1 MVFAGAV
8 LCMLSGIGLRM
19 LFRNADQD
27 GAAGAAF
34 RPLPQPAARVA
45 LRRFT
50 PIQAMPKWLQPLTLL
65 NPIAYFATIVRGA
78 LIKGSGIDVLWP
90 DFLGLGLFTLV
101 VVSLSV
107 WRYRSQ
113 LG

>member
-1 MVFAGAV
+1 VFFLNPPLAS
-8 LCMLSGIGLRM
+8 LSG
-19 LFRNADQD
+19 A
-27 GAAGAAF
+27 
-34 RPLPQPAARVA
+34 
-45 LRRFT
+45 FT